1 MKTALLTLST
11 TQAAR
16 RDFDLL
22 GCLAL
27 LQIMG
32 CFEGCEDDFVPS
44 LAPKQGA
51 WTTEQILLFTMI
63 HYILC
68 VYRQFGNE

>member
-11 TQAAR
+11 TQAAG
-16 RDFDLL
+16 RDFNRL

-27 LQIMG
+27 LRIMG

-44 LAPKQGA
+44 A
-51 WTTEQILLFTMI
+51 WTIRQILLFTTI
-63 HYILC
+63 HYDL
-68 VYRQFGNE
+68 RR